1 MKLIEYPVT
10 KVFDIAYGPTSSLR
24 HHTTWWGRPIYQA
37 SIILERLAV
46 APGFKATRYPS
57 GQVWQLKGPE
67 LSQGD
72 LEAIILAG
80 PKPVPPKFDVV
91 HVLAEYWQTAL
102 SGLLIASVI
111 GFLAFSLFYN

>member
-10 KVFDIAYGPTSSLR
+10 KIFEVAYGQTSTLK

-37 SIILERLAV
+37 SIIFELLAV

-57 GQVWQLKGPE
+57 GKIWRLKGPE
-67 LSQGD
+67 LSQAD
-72 LEAIILAG
+72 LEAIILSG
-80 PKPVPPKFDVV
+80 PKPIPPRLDIVQT
-91 HVLAEYWQTAL
+91 LADYYQTAL
-102 SGLLIASVI
+102 AGLFVASSV